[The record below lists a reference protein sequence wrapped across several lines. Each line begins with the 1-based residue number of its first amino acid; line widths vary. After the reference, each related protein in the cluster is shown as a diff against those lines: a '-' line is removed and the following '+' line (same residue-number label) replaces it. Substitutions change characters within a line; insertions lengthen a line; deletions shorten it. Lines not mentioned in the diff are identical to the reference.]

1 MEKIN
6 LEEIIDRHRINGN
19 HWADQD
25 FTETSIRQICM
36 EFGNK
41 LLELAAENAIVEI
54 EERMGQ
60 KTGQVWVDKESIL
73 NLINQ
78 IE

>member
-6 LEEIIDRHRINGN
+6 LEEIIDRHRIPGG

-41 LLELAAENAIVEI
+41 LLELAAENANTKEVEWSLGVYT
-54 EERMGQ
+54 E
-60 KTGQVWVDKESIL
+60 VNKESIL
-73 NLINQ
+73 NTINQ